1 MKKILVKKIL
11 VKKILV
17 FIVLFAFI
25 GVMWSADSDAKFPWD
40 YDGGVWID
48 NLDFLGVNYKIV
60 SETT

>member
-25 GVMWSADSDAKFPWD
+25 GVMWSADSDAKFP
-40 YDGGVWID
+40 
-48 NLDFLGVNYKIV
+48 
-60 SETT
+60 